1 MGFILEKIYKFI
13 YKGMDAETT
22 QNAKETAQGTSGP
35 ENSNQI
41 NVSVKKNPN
50 FYVFLGKKYLET
62 HETIELHALGNAVST
77 SVIAS
82 ENLVR
87 NNYATFQEIRTKT
100 ITVQASNNRGDS
112 KKAKLFITLKR
123 SPDFFENMKKFNEI
137 REENEKT
144 ASKLQ
149 EESKEPKTQ

>member
-1 MGFILEKIYKFI
+1 M
-13 YKGMDAETT
+13 KGQVAQNNADAQKTT
-22 QNAKETAQGTSGP
+22 AGP

-50 FYVFLGKKYLET
+50 FYVFLGKKYFET

-87 NNYATFQEIRTKT
+87 
-100 ITVQASNNRGDS
+100 
-112 KKAKLFITLKR
+112 
-123 SPDFFENMKKFNEI
+123 
-137 REENEKT
+137 
-144 ASKLQ
+144 
-149 EESKEPKTQ
+149 

>member
-1 MGFILEKIYKFI
+1 MSDHPEET
-13 YKGMDAETT
+13 KGESAQATT
-22 QNAKETAQGTSGP
+22 GV

-50 FYVFLGKKYLET
+50 FYVFLGKKYFET

-87 NNYATFQEIRTKT
+87 NEYATFKEIRTKT

-123 SPDFFENMKKFNEI
+123 SPDFFENMRKFNEI

-144 ASKLQ
+144 ANKLQ
-149 EESKEPKTQ
+149 EESKA

>member
-1 MGFILEKIYKFI
+1 MVDTRGDGE
-13 YKGMDAETT
+13 AT
-22 QNAKETAQGTSGP
+22 NNTAGGVGP

-149 EESKEPKTQ
+149 EESKEPKTN

>member
-1 MGFILEKIYKFI
+1 MVEARTNG
-13 YKGMDAETT
+13 
-22 QNAKETAQGTSGP
+22 QAQGATEGQGVGP

-62 HETIELHALGNAVST
+62 HETVELHALGNAVST
-77 SVIAS
+77 SVIAA

-87 NNYATFQEIRTKT
+87 NNYASFSEIKTKT

-123 SPDFFENMKKFNEI
+123 SPEFFENMKKFNEI
-137 REENEKT
+137 REENEKK
-144 ASKLQ
+144 ASTIEDTKKA
-149 EESKEPKTQ
+149 E